1 MNTANF
7 TEICNKIYGTGEG
20 KKQHS
25 DIFPKNVFAIIAGS
39 TGSGKTNLLMNF
51 LFGGHLRYDKVMIY
65 TTTEYQQVYKFL
77 KDCDTSKKIVSFHNP
92 ADGGILDPSNLDK
105 TKTHII
111 VFDDVMN
118 EKDQKS

>member
-51 LFGGHLRYDKVMIY
+51 LFGGHLSYDKVMIY
-65 TTTEYQQVYKFL
+65 TTTEYQQV
-77 KDCDTSKKIVSFHNP
+77 
-92 ADGGILDPSNLDK
+92 
-105 TKTHII
+105 
-111 VFDDVMN
+111 
-118 EKDQKS
+118 